1 MNIYIDT
8 LGCAK
13 NEYDSQMMA
22 ASLTERG
29 CCIVSEPEEAD
40 VLIVNT
46 CGFIEAAKRES
57 IERIFELAE
66 EKGRDIRLIVTG
78 CLSERYHKELSEEM
92 PEVDMFFGVNDYDR
106 LPEILLGEAGSGE
119 RSDTE
124 GSGVISDAAGARVGA
139 AAEEPDGA
147 VSAEPS
153 GSSGAGIRGAGS
165 DKVGSGLD
173 DLRYRRREFE
183 EGAYSGYL
191 KIAEGCNN
199 ACSFC
204 AIPSIRGPYR
214 SKRIEDCVRE
224 AQDMA
229 DAGIRELILIAQDT
243 SQYGADLYG
252 ELRLPELLKELC
264 RIDGIDWIR
273 LMYVYD
279 NGITDELIETIAGE
293 PKICKYIDMPIQ
305 HISDSVLHRMRRQ
318 STGASIRSTIER
330 LRERIPDVHIRT
342 TLLTGFPG
350 ETDEDIDEL
359 LDFIDT
365 MKIDRLGAFIFS
377 DEEGT
382 PSFSMDGKVDEDT
395 KQARW
400 DTIMEHQLRVS
411 EELNEMKIGRTYEV
425 IVDEI
430 IDDDVFSGRTR
441 YDSPEI
447 DCNVTF
453 TSSRELYPGD
463 IVMVKIINAYEYDL
477 EGEEDLSGQE

>member
-1 MNIYIDT
+1 MNVYIDT

-13 NEYDSQMMA
+13 NEYDSQMLA
-22 ASLTERG
+22 AALVERG
-29 CCIVSEPEEAD
+29 CSIVFEPEEAD
-40 VLIVNT
+40 IMIVNT
-46 CGFIEAAKRES
+46 CGFIEDAKKES
-57 IERIFELAE
+57 IERIFELAQ
-66 EKGRDIRLIVTG
+66 EKGRDMKLVVTG

-106 LPEILLGEAGSGE
+106 LPDILVDTAAR
-119 RSDTE
+119 RS
-124 GSGVISDAAGARVGA
+124 SDMVG
-139 AAEEPDGA
+139 DL
-147 VSAEPS
+147 
-153 GSSGAGIRGAGS
+153 
-165 DKVGSGLD
+165 LD
-173 DLRYRRREFE
+173 DLRYRKREFD

-204 AIPSIRGPYR
+204 AIPSIRGHYR

-243 SQYGADLYG
+243 SQYGRDLYG
-252 ELRLPELLKELC
+252 KLCLPELLKELC
-264 RIDGIDWIR
+264 RIDGIEWIR

-279 NGITDELIETIAGE
+279 NSITDELVETIANE

-305 HISDSVLHRMRRQ
+305 HVSDRVLHRMRRQ
-318 STGASIRSTIER
+318 STGASIRAAINM

-342 TLLTGFPG
+342 TLLVGFPG
-350 ETDEDIDEL
+350 ETDEDIAEL

-365 MKIDRLGAFIFS
+365 MKIDRLGAFAFS

-382 PSFSMDGKVDEDT
+382 PSFELDGKLDEET
-395 KQARW
+395 KQERRNLV
-400 DTIMEHQLRVS
+400 MEHQLRVS
-411 EELNEMKIGRTYEV
+411 EELNEKTIGCIYEV

-430 IDDDVFSGRTR
+430 VDDGVYSGRTR

-453 TSSRELYPGD
+453 ESTNELYPGD
-463 IVMVKIINAYEYDL
+463 IVNVRIINAYEYDL
-477 EGEEDLSGQE
+477 EGEEV